1 MSRFSRADQSYL
13 SRWWWTIDRPM
24 LFMIL
29 SLAMIGLLLVATASP
44 PVAEHLGLGSFHF
57 FTRHAILLV
66 PSIIGMII
74 ASLMPPRMLWRISSL
89 LFVLTLSAMVL
100 VLISGDEVKGARR
113 WMYIAGFS
121 LQPSEFIKPL
131 FAIVAAWFMAM
142 HKTQGGIGGIA
153 AAAGFYALTIALL
166 MMQPDFGMSFVLTFI
181 WCAQIFIAGLPL
193 RYVAMLGGFLT
204 ACSGLVYL
212 TFDHVRSRIDRFL
225 SPETGDTFQIER
237 SLRAFQ
243 EGGFM
248 GKGPGQGTVKL
259 SLPDA
264 HADFV
269 FSVAGE
275 EMGALMAL
283 VIIVLF
289 AVLLQ
294 RGFKR
299 LGSQNDIF
307 CVLAA
312 GGILTMIGVQ
322 AFIHMGSALSV
333 LPAKGMTLPF

>member
-1 MSRFSRADQSYL
+1 M
-13 SRWWWTIDRPM
+13 
-24 LFMIL
+24 
-29 SLAMIGLLLVATASP
+29 
-44 PVAEHLGLGSFHF
+44 
-57 FTRHAILLV
+57 
-66 PSIIGMII
+66 
-74 ASLMPPRMLWRISSL
+74 
-89 LFVLTLSAMVL
+89 
-100 VLISGDEVKGARR
+100 
-113 WMYIAGFS
+113 
-121 LQPSEFIKPL
+121 
-131 FAIVAAWFMAM
+131 
-142 HKTQGGIGGIA
+142 
-153 AAAGFYALTIALL
+153 
-166 MMQPDFGMSFVLTFI
+166 
-181 WCAQIFIAGLPL
+181 
-193 RYVAMLGGFLT
+193 
-204 ACSGLVYL
+204 
-212 TFDHVRSRIDRFL
+212 
-225 SPETGDTFQIER
+225 
-237 SLRAFQ
+237 
-243 EGGFM
+243 
-248 GKGPGQGTVKL
+248 KL